1 MCYHYAIKTEKKTL
15 EQKTNLLF
23 EDNNS
28 WKSTEKIN
36 CFTLPMLPVVLN
48 EDKKQ
53 LKLLQWGLVPF
64 WSKTSKL
71 DVNLANAKCEDIFE
85 KPSWKNPILNRRC
98 LIPATGFFEWKL
110 EGKKKIPYF
119 IYLPNQTLFYFG
131 GIWDRWIN
139 NSTGETIE
147 SFSIITTPANTLMEE
162 IHNTKKR
169 MPLIISDHLASE
181 WLVNNTNKSEISN
194 LLVPYDSHLMRAEK
208 TVERPIKGD
217 IPGTLTLF

>member
-1 MCYHYAIKTEKKTL
+1 
-15 EQKTNLLF
+15 
-23 EDNNS
+23 
-28 WKSTEKIN
+28 
-36 CFTLPMLPVVLN
+36 MLPVVIN

-53 LKLLQWGLVPF
+53 LKLLQWGLIPF

-71 DVNLANAKCEDIFE
+71 EVNMANAKCEEIFE

-98 LIPATGFFEWKL
+98 LIPATGFYEWKL

-119 IYLPNQTLFYFG
+119 IFLPNQTLFYFG

-169 MPLIISDHLASE
+169 MPLIISDHFANN
-181 WLVNNTNKSEISN
+181 WLENKTNKFEISK
-194 LLVPYDSHLMRAEK
+194 LIVSYDTHQMSAEK
-208 TVERPIKGD
+208 IVETPKKD
-217 IPGTLTLF
+217 DKPGTLTLF

>member
-15 EQKTNLLF
+15 EQNTNLLF

-36 CFTLPMLPVVLN
+36 CFTHPMLPVVIN

-53 LKLLQWGLVPF
+53 LKLLQWGLIPF

-71 DVNLANAKCEDIFE
+71 EVNMANAKCEEIFE

-98 LIPATGFFEWKL
+98 LIPATGFYEWKL

-119 IYLPNQTLFYFG
+119 IFLPNQTLFYFG

-169 MPLIISDHLASE
+169 MPLIISDHFANN
-181 WLVNNTNKSEISN
+181 WLENKTNKFEISK
-194 LLVPYDSHLMRAEK
+194 LIVSYDTHQMSAEK
-208 TVERPIKGD
+208 IVETPKKD
-217 IPGTLTLF
+217 DKPGTLTLF

>member
-15 EQKTNLLF
+15 EQNTNLLF

-36 CFTLPMLPVVLN
+36 CFTHPMLPVVIN

-53 LKLLQWGLVPF
+53 LKLLQWGLIPF

-71 DVNLANAKCEDIFE
+71 EVNMANAKCEEIFE

-98 LIPATGFFEWKL
+98 LIPATGFYEWKL

-119 IYLPNQTLFYFG
+119 IFLPNQTLFYFG

-169 MPLIISDHLASE
+169 MPLIISDHFANN
-181 WLVNNTNKSEISN
+181 WLENKTNKFEISK
-194 LLVPYDSHLMRAEK
+194 LIVPYDTHLMSAEK
-208 TVERPIKGD
+208 IVETPKKD
-217 IPGTLTLF
+217 DKPGTLTLF